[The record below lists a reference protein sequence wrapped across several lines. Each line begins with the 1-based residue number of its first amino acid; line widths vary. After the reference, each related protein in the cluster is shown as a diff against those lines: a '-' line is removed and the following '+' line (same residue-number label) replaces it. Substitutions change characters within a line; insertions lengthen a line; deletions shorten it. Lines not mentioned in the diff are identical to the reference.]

1 MPPIATHQTAIDRKL
16 QKIALDSGES
26 YGNMMELAVTVA
38 EKQYN
43 EFSYMRNKKK
53 QYSSAGAIHSYVS
66 YARAIG
72 LLNVDLGPTKPKQD
86 IRGLESFQ
94 QWLGDSVL
102 DYLTQNHCPIHDI
115 EAKVQA
121 LLQHTPPKLPTQE
134 KIRSQFSD
142 PPSAVFFRF
151 SLAAIA
157 LLRPAVLQ
165 AKSRKTILMPG
176 VFEE

>member
-16 QKIALDSGES
+16 QKIVLDSGDS

-38 EKQYN
+38 DHQYN
-43 EFSYMRNKKK
+43 EFSYTRDKKK
-53 QYSSAGAIHSYVS
+53 QYSGAEAIHSYVS
-66 YARAIG
+66 YARATG
-72 LLNVDLGPTKPKQD
+72 LLNADLGSAKPKQD

-102 DYLTQNHCPIHDI
+102 DYLTQKHCPIADI

-121 LLQHTPPKLPTQE
+121 LLQLSPPKLPTQE
-134 KIRSQFSD
+134 KVRSQFRD
-142 PPSAVFFRF
+142 PPSEVFFRF
-151 SLAAIA
+151 SLTVIA

-165 AKSRKTILMPG
+165 ARSRKTILMPG